1 VSNAAV
7 NRPTRARMSR
17 KELWNLM
24 GVSAAAWVMVL
35 ALVRVWWRVYLF
47 VSQ

>member
-1 VSNAAV
+1 
-7 NRPTRARMSR
+7 MSR